1 MFYLFVLEKY
11 FAESKEIVSLTF
23 GINAAY
29 INYGMVLYGP
39 KCIPLKPTAANVE
52 GFNAGERGCIQ
63 KVWSF
68 LISNIAL

>member
-39 KCIPLKPTAANVE
+39 KCILLKPTAANVE
-52 GFNAGERGCIQ
+52 GFTQVKGDASKKYGL
-63 KVWSF
+63 F
-68 LISNIAL
+68 L